1 VIVDYREILYAVG
14 DGVAV
19 ITLNR
24 PDKLNAWT
32 TRMAEEIQ
40 DAALGACDDAAVRV
54 ILITGAGRGFCAGA
68 DMKLLADMGG
78 GRAQTTGE
86 DPADA
91 PRPRPTGV
99 RPDFSHK
106 YSYFP
111 ALPKPVIAAINGPV
125 AGIGLVLTLYCDI
138 RIAAE
143 DARFTT
149 AFVKRG
155 LIAEYGGAWLA
166 PRIMGLTNALE
177 VFLSGRMFDGRE
189 ARELGLVSRVLPSEG
204 FAAAALDYARDLA
217 ANNSPRSMQVM
228 KRQIWESL
236 FQDLDAAVELSLV
249 EMKAS
254 VASEDFREGVAHFL
268 EKRPPRF
275 NGR

>member
-1 VIVDYREILYAVG
+1 MDYREILYAVG

-204 FAAAALDYARDLA
+204 FATAALDYARDLA

>member
-1 VIVDYREILYAVG
+1 MDYREILYEVR

-40 DAALGACDDAAVRV
+40 DASLGACDDAAVRV

-78 GRAQTTGE
+78 GRAQTAR
-86 DPADA
+86 DDSADA

-106 YSYFP
+106 YTYFP

-149 AFVKRG
+149 AFVQRG

-217 ANNSPRSMQVM
+217 AHNSPRSMRVM
-228 KRQIWESL
+228 KQQIWESL
-236 FQDLDAAVELSLV
+236 FQGLDAAVALSLE
-249 EMKAS
+249 EMQAS
-254 VASEDFREGVAHFL
+254 IASEDFKEGVAHFL

>member
-1 VIVDYREILYAVG
+1 
-14 DGVAV
+14 
-19 ITLNR
+19 
-24 PDKLNAWT
+24 
-32 TRMAEEIQ
+32 M
-40 DAALGACDDAAVRV
+40 
-54 ILITGAGRGFCAGA
+54 
-68 DMKLLADMGG
+68 
-78 GRAQTTGE
+78 
-86 DPADA
+86 
-91 PRPRPTGV
+91 
-99 RPDFSHK
+99 
-106 YSYFP
+106 
-111 ALPKPVIAAINGPV
+111 IAAINGPV

-204 FAAAALDYARDLA
+204 FATAALDYARDLA

-228 KRQIWESL
+228 KQQIWESL

>member
-1 VIVDYREILYAVG
+1 MDYREILYEVK
-14 DGVAV
+14 DGVAL

-40 DAALGACDDAAVRV
+40 DASLGACEDDAARV

-78 GRAQTTGE
+78 GGAQAAGD

-91 PRPRPTGV
+91 PRPRPTDV
-99 RPDFSHK
+99 RSDFSHK

-166 PRIMGLTNALE
+166 PRIMGVSNALE

-189 ARELGLVSRVLPSEG
+189 ARELGLVSRVLPGEG

-217 ANNSPRSMQVM
+217 ANNSPRSMRVM
-228 KRQIWESL
+228 KQQIWESL

-254 VASEDFREGVAHFL
+254 VASEDFKEGVAHFL

-275 NGR
+275 SGI

>member
-1 VIVDYREILYAVG
+1 MNYREILYEVK
-14 DGVAV
+14 DGVAL

-40 DAALGACDDAAVRV
+40 DASLGACEDDAARV

-78 GRAQTTGE
+78 GRAQTASA
-86 DPADA
+86 DPADT
-91 PRPRPTGV
+91 PRPRPTDV

-166 PRIMGLTNALE
+166 PRIIGASNALE

-189 ARELGLVSRVLPSEG
+189 ARELGLVSLVLPSEG
-204 FAAAALDYARDLA
+204 FAASALDYARDLA
-217 ANNSPRSMQVM
+217 ANNSPRSMRVM

-254 VASEDFREGVAHFL
+254 VASDDFKEGVAHFL
-268 EKRPPRF
+268 EKRPPHF
-275 NGR
+275 SGA

>member
-1 VIVDYREILYAVG
+1 MDYREILYAVG

>member
-1 VIVDYREILYAVG
+1 MDYREILYAVG

-204 FAAAALDYARDLA
+204 FATAALDYARDLA

-236 FQDLDAAVELSLV
+236 FQDLDAAVQLSLV

-254 VASEDFREGVAHFL
+254 VASEAFREGVAHFL

>member
-1 VIVDYREILYAVG
+1 MDYREILYAVG

-99 RPDFSHK
+99 RQDFSHK

-204 FAAAALDYARDLA
+204 FATAALDYARDLA